1 MLDDDEEELLQH
13 EVEGFEIEDDD
24 EGDSAE
30 IKAEDTSAIQKR
42 YEVRGEPDFF
52 HHKRVIPMS
61 LSETGPQRVIN
72 DWALS
77 RQKPIPFFGRAIK
90 KVADRFSDFAV
101 KSGYSRKT
109 NRFEDHV
116 LLHRPLH
123 AMTEGGKGLTQN
135 TRSVVMAHAGMS
147 GVNNIIFGHG
157 CPASCMFCKESLIA
171 RGFTEVAV
179 SESSGVLHLSVDLD
193 GGLDFSTPSK
203 AKVKFWDSSA
213 QVMVYGPISVAI
225 AKGYPVSIDSIRKL
239 AGKQLTRYL
248 SD

>member
-1 MLDDDEEELLQH
+1 
-13 EVEGFEIEDDD
+13 
-24 EGDSAE
+24 
-30 IKAEDTSAIQKR
+30 
-42 YEVRGEPDFF
+42 
-52 HHKRVIPMS
+52 
-61 LSETGPQRVIN
+61 
-72 DWALS
+72 
-77 RQKPIPFFGRAIK
+77 
-90 KVADRFSDFAV
+90 
-101 KSGYSRKT
+101 
-109 NRFEDHV
+109 
-116 LLHRPLH
+116 
-123 AMTEGGKGLTQN
+123 
-135 TRSVVMAHAGMS
+135 
-147 GVNNIIFGHG
+147 
-157 CPASCMFCKESLIA
+157 MFCKESLIA